1 MKSPF
6 GTRPA
11 NRRRN
16 RRDDLDFLLAANTGS
31 RRASGRWWT
40 GPLLFLILAG
50 VLYLG
55 GGWVVRLAR
64 ERWLHRIDR
73 LALRHIEVVRDGL
86 LSEDEIRLLAG
97 VEIGR
102 NALTVDPYRVRERLR
117 RHPRIEDAQIRID
130 FPDTLRISVRE
141 RVPVARLMLPRLG
154 SAETFLLVDDLG
166 SVFLPFNRGAVPAD
180 VIESEASLPTL
191 LGVNAVG
198 AVVGRPLSDPQVLA
212 ALRLLSTFD
221 ESPLVSLADIINV
234 DVGTSPLLTLLT
246 RGGSQITLAADREFG
261 DQLWRWYSVHRHG
274 LENGLMI
281 SSLDLSITNN
291 PPLRWVEVSP
301 ATNSTPVLNPT
312 RDTRPKRKPH
322 RRHT

>member
-16 RRDDLDFLLAANTGS
+16 RRDELDVLLAANTGA
-31 RRASGRWWT
+31 RRSPGRWWA
-40 GPLLFLILAG
+40 GPLLFLVLAG
-50 VLYLG
+50 LLYAG
-55 GGWVVRLAR
+55 GGWVVQLVR

-97 VEIGR
+97 VEVGR
-102 NALTVDPYRVRERLR
+102 NALTVDPFRVRERLR
-117 RHPRIEDAQIRID
+117 RHPRIEEAQIRID
-130 FPDTLRISVRE
+130 FPDTLHIAVRE

-154 SAETFLLVDDLG
+154 SAETYLLVDDLG
-166 SVFLPFNRGAVPAD
+166 SVFLPFNRGAVPTD

-198 AVVGRPLSDPQVLA
+198 AAAGRPLADPQVLA
-212 ALRLLSTFD
+212 ALRLLATFD

-234 DVGTSPLLTLLT
+234 DVATPPVLTLLT
-246 RGGSQITLAADREFG
+246 RGGSQVTLAADREFG
-261 DQLWRWYSVHRHG
+261 DQLWKWYSVHRHG
-274 LENGLMI
+274 LESGLLI
-281 SSLDLSITNN
+281 ASLDLSITNN
-291 PPLRWVEVSP
+291 PPLRWVETPPS
-301 ATNSTPVLNPT
+301 TNSVPAVNPT
-312 RDTRPKRKPH
+312 RDSRPKRKPH
-322 RRHT
+322 RRHA